1 MNNHPPVGVR
11 EHHLW
16 RWAIVWGLVLG
27 LIFFATYNNVN
38 QYTLSLEPV
47 DSFYFAWE
55 IDIPFWPWTIVPYW
69 SIDLFYGLALFLAS
83 TKSLLIRL
91 VKRLLLAQ
99 LLCITGFLLFPL
111 KFAFVRP
118 ETEGFFGS
126 LFTAL
131 AQFDLPYNQAPSL
144 HIVLLV
150 VLWRQYLIYAGAS
163 PWRYLVNGWSWLIAL
178 SVLTTWQHHFID
190 VVTGVVVGVF
200 CLVAIPEGAGSWQLS
215 PTPAAPRRRMASYY
229 CLGAAVWALLAWWTP
244 VSVFSGVCWWIA
256 AALLYV
262 AGVYWWGNGVHL
274 GKQAK
279 GCIPL
284 SHYCFL
290 APYYIG
296 ARINVWWHLRHR
308 AHYSEIVHGVYLG
321 ALSAVPGLM
330 THLTQTRASPL
341 IGLVDFTAELP
352 RPTIDAGVT
361 YQSLPQLDLLLMD
374 AQQLRRAARAV
385 AFAQQQGAVMV
396 ACALGVSRSA
406 AAIAAW
412 LIIYRGYS
420 LDAALNL
427 VRQQRPCVV
436 FRGDQLNELQKLHEL
451 LTHPHMTCTDQPRA
465 NISTVDL

>member
-1 MNNHPPVGVR
+1 MSNAPTLGAQEQHP
-11 EHHLW
+11 W

-27 LIFFATYNNVN
+27 FIFFATYNNVN
-38 QYTLSLEPV
+38 RYTFSLEPV

-55 IDIPFWPWTIVPYW
+55 IKIPFWPWTIVPYW

-83 TKSLLIRL
+83 TKSQLIRL

-99 LLCITGFLLFPL
+99 LLCISGFLLFPL

-118 ETEGFFGS
+118 ATEGIFGN

-150 VLWRQYLIYAGAS
+150 VLWRQYLIYAVGS

-178 SVLTTWQHHFID
+178 SVLTTWQHHLID
-190 VVTGVVVGVF
+190 VITGFMVGAV
-200 CLVAIPEGAGSWQLS
+200 CLVAIPDQSGSWRYA
-215 PTPAAPRRRMASYY
+215 PTPAVQRRRMAGFYS
-229 CLGAAVWALLAWWTP
+229 LGAAVWALLAWWLSP
-244 VSVFSGVCWWIA
+244 SVIAGVCWWIV

-262 AGVYWWGNGVHL
+262 AGVYRWGSGVHL
-274 GKQAK
+274 GKQAN

-296 ARINVWWHLRHR
+296 ARINAWWHLRHR
-308 AHYSEIVHGVYLG
+308 PHYSEILPGVYLG
-321 ALSAVPGLM
+321 ALSALPALM
-330 THLTQTRASPL
+330 THLVHQRATPL
-341 IGLVDFTAELP
+341 MGLVDFTAELP
-352 RPTIDAGVT
+352 RPKIKAPVA
-361 YQSLPQLDLLLMD
+361 YQSLPQLDLLPMD
-374 AQQLRRAARAV
+374 AWQLRRAAGAIQLVR
-385 AFAQQQGAVMV
+385 QQGRVMV

-420 LDAALNL
+420 LDTAFNL
-427 VRQQRPCVV
+427 IRQQRPCVV
-436 FRGDQLNELQKLHEL
+436 FTDGQLKELQKIDEPLAHSE
-451 LTHPHMTCTDQPRA
+451 PRCIDQQGIDA
-465 NISTVDL
+465 FTVDL